1 VVRKPESASGIQP
14 IACSRQKENA
24 DYPEL
29 VFDIALV
36 TQRDESSTASGARR
50 QQRRDAQTNGMV
62 KFDFRDPTRDFRNC
76 S

>member
-1 VVRKPESASGIQP
+1 VVRKPESASGIP
-14 IACSRQKENA
+14 ANSLLPAEGKCRLPRA
-24 DYPEL
+24 G
-29 VFDIALV
+29 FDIALV

-50 QQRRDAQTNGMV
+50 QQRRDAHTNGLV